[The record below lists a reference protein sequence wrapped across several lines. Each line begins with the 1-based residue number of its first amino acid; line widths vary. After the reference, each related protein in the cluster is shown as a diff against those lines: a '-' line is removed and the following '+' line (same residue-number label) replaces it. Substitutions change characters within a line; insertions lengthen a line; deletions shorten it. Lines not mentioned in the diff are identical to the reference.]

1 MTSTFRRHFDEDISR
16 AESLL
21 ALGNG
26 GAPAIRK
33 GNRADDVRLASVAM
47 AVGAMDAYFCDA
59 YVDCLAKRLQ
69 SFKSGALGLPGSYG
83 RRNLPT
89 AILLSPPQNLRPN
102 WSLRMA
108 ARDVMER
115 ENVLDL
121 DRVTELFN
129 PVLPKGEKLWPNIMG
144 RIIDE
149 DWKRLTGIR
158 KRDYRNL
165 SSSDQTNARKTA
177 VGVMKGRVGE
187 TIQFR
192 HDWIHNCGRPKNAI
206 RRLTSGQAKARI
218 REVRAVIEGVDDHLM
233 LYRVV

>member
-1 MTSTFRRHFDEDISR
+1 MTTTFRRHFDEDIMR
-16 AESLL
+16 VESLL
-21 ALGNG
+21 ALANG
-26 GAPAIRK
+26 AAPAIRK
-33 GNRADDVRLASVAM
+33 GNRADDIRLAAVAM

-69 SFKSGALGLPGSYG
+69 SFKSGVLDLPESYG

-89 AILLSPPQNLRPN
+89 AALLSPPQNLRPN

-108 ARDVMER
+108 ARNVMER

-129 PVLPKGEKLWPNIMG
+129 PILPKGERLWSNVMD
-144 RIIDE
+144 RIIDR
-149 DWKRLTGIR
+149 DWRRLTGIS
-158 KRDYRNL
+158 KKDYRAL
-165 SSSDQTNARKTA
+165 PGRDQLNARKTA

-192 HDWIHNCGRPKNAI
+192 HDWIHNCGRPKIAI
-206 RRLTSGQAKARI
+206 QRLTSGQAKARV
-218 REVRAVIEGVDDHLM
+218 REVRAVIEGVDEHLM
-233 LYRVV
+233 THRVV